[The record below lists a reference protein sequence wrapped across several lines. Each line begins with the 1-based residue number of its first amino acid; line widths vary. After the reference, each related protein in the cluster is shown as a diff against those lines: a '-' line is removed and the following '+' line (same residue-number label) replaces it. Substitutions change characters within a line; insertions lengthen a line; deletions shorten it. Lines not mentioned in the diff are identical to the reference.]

1 MNIELWTNGA
11 NLGLMGRRKMHIRAP
26 HTPATQDSNQN
37 WSKGRQLVLSSHFR
51 QFLAGAAR
59 KSTLVQQRHNVRQ
72 QNGEN
77 SPPTAQA
84 TKKKTQAGLYP
95 NEKSAASRAVSYGRR
110 VGLDRGS
117 NRMLHSGSLGC
128 TVEPRPGFMFQR
140 ETSRN
145 ALHIAAAGLSAD
157 SRYSQ
162 TRRRDPVE
170 HAHTGE
176 KDGPCRLVYRAKPA
190 RCPTGSTEAT
200 TYLCPCLRYRQSHA
214 YQYHQKPASR
224 NAWRMASTKP
234 RHRLCL
240 HFLESSSHRFR
251 L

>member
-37 WSKGRQLVLSSHFR
+37 WSKGRQLVLITLPSVFSRSCAKKHV
-51 QFLAGAAR
+51 G
-59 KSTLVQQRHNVRQ
+59 STKTRCETTKRREQPP
-72 QNGEN
+72 NGPSNQE
-77 SPPTAQA
+77 
-84 TKKKTQAGLYP
+84 KKTQAGLYP

-110 VGLDRGS
+110 VGLDSGS

-190 RCPTGSTEAT
+190 RCPTWSTEAT

-224 NAWRMASTKP
+224 NAWRKP